1 MVPIMEPMRARRWT
15 CLLLGA
21 MLALT
26 HVAHAATTVKEL
38 ARIEGQGESI
48 LRGVGLVV
56 GLNGTGDSGKELAV
70 ARPLAKLLEQGGNR
84 LNSPIELANGKTVAL
99 VLVSCVIP
107 EGGARADDR
116 YDVSISVVNSAT
128 SLEGGELYLA
138 PLAGP
143 FPGNPAYALAHGRVE
158 VSDPKVP
165 TSGRVRL
172 GARMIEDVLMPE
184 VGDTF
189 NLIIRPSFSGWG
201 SASQIATAINAKAQ
215 PQGPAVAVVV
225 DDRTIRV
232 TVPQAERADR
242 AGFLADVLGAEVNP
256 SLLDLPARVIVN
268 QATGTIVVTG
278 DVRISPV
285 AFTTKDLSLTT
296 TRPEPV
302 ATAQNP
308 IVERERWGQL
318 ATDVRPT
325 EQARLSDLLAAFKQM
340 DVPVSEQINLL
351 QMLHKTGKLHAEL
364 VID

>member
-1 MVPIMEPMRARRWT
+1 MELLRASRWT
-15 CLLLGA
+15 CLLLA
-21 MLALT
+21 SALSLALA
-26 HVAHAATTVKEL
+26 HLAHAATTVKEL

-70 ARPLAKLLEQGGNR
+70 ARPLAKLLSGSGND
-84 LNSPIELANGKTVAL
+84 LTSPIELTNSKTVAL

-107 EGGARADDR
+107 DSGARADDR
-116 YDVSISVVNSAT
+116 FDVSISVVNSAT

-138 PLAGP
+138 PLNGP
-143 FPGNPAYALAHGRVE
+143 FPGDPAYALAHGRIE
-158 VSDPKVP
+158 IPDPKIP

-172 GARMIEDVLMPE
+172 GARMIADVLMPE

-189 NLIIRPSFSGWG
+189 NLIIKPSFSGWG

-215 PQGPAVAVVV
+215 PQGPSVAVVV

-242 AGFLADVLGAEVNP
+242 AGFLVDVLGAEVNP

-302 ATAQNP
+302 ATPQSP
-308 IVERERWGQL
+308 IVERDRWGQL

-364 VID
+364 IID